1 MSVCGHCR
9 CQQEDSEDAFK
20 FPSVA
25 NKIDVYSSDKM
36 AMYITGRAIEVFAW
50 GKLYR
55 TSLFE
60 DIRFLLGRYHEDAY
74 TTYKLVHKANKVVN
88 TIMIGYAY
96 RNNSYS
102 IMNAGFTL

>member
-1 MSVCGHCR
+1 
-9 CQQEDSEDAFK
+9 
-20 FPSVA
+20 
-25 NKIDVYSSDKM
+25 M

-102 IMNAGFTL
+102 IMNAGFTLKQLDSIYVKLEQSIFIKTNYPELKRMLIIR